1 MSEPAAGHLSRLDT
15 TVAHSARLWNYL
27 LGGKD
32 HFAVD
37 RAAGDKLLALLPEF
51 GASARAS
58 RAFLRRA
65 VRHLTADVGI
75 RQFLDIGT
83 GLPTAEN
90 THEVAQAIAPESRIL
105 YVDNDPMVLAHAR
118 VLLTSTVE
126 GRTDYLEADIR
137 DPERIFKV
145 AATTLDLDQPVGVIL
160 LGVLDFLPDDKE
172 AYGAVKA
179 LVDAVAP
186 GSHVVISHP
195 TWEVNP
201 VAVDRA
207 IEIWNSHGCPPI
219 CARTPEAIAGFFA
232 GLELLEPGVVSC
244 SQWRPDNDVDAT
256 PVIDYGGVG
265 RKP

>member
-37 RAAGDKLLALLPEF
+37 RTTGDKLLALLPEF
-51 GASARAS
+51 GESARAT
-58 RAFLRRA
+58 RAFLRRI
-65 VRHLTADVGI
+65 VRYLTAEVGL

-83 GLPTAEN
+83 GLPAAEN
-90 THEVAQAIAPESRIL
+90 THEVAQAIAPESRVV

-118 VLLTSTVE
+118 VLLTSTAE
-126 GRTDYLEADIR
+126 GRIDYLEADVR
-137 DPERIFKV
+137 DTDRILRA
-145 AATTLDLDQPVGVIL
+145 AATTLDLAQPVGVIL
-160 LGVLDFLPDDKE
+160 LGVLDYIPDDKE

-179 LVDAVAP
+179 LVDALAP
-186 GSHVVISHP
+186 GSHVAISHP

-201 VAVDRA
+201 VAIDRA
-207 IEIWNSHGCPPI
+207 IEIWNAHGCPPM
-219 CARTPEAIAGFFA
+219 CARTPEAIADFFA
-232 GLELLEPGVVSC
+232 GLELLEPGIVSC
-244 SQWRPDNDVDAT
+244 SRWRPDNDIEAP